1 MKHITTKIA
10 LMLVATI
17 AVECQAEK
25 PKRDRQQQGQ
35 RQRPGKQRP
44 GAKDPAQ
51 MAAQMMA
58 KFDTNSDNKLNSTEL
73 TAMFTSIRERRAQ
86 ARQGNS
92 QVRRDRGND
101 TVPRRPAN
109 RAAGREGRPRKGA
122 GRRGD
127 LESRLENEF
136 ENGGGIKPKRPSGD

>member
-10 LMLVATI
+10 LMLVAGI

-101 TVPRRPAN
+101 TGPRRPEN

-122 GRRGD
+122 SRRGD

-136 ENGGGIKPKRPSGD
+136 ENGGGIKPKRLSSD